1 MQSVTMNST
10 PNPSAEKRITGRTVL
25 GWLVGFFAVIIVA
38 NVIFMWLALSS
49 FSGIE
54 ATSAYKAG
62 QTFDH
67 DKVDASAQAERG
79 WQVSADIARG
89 GQGADI
95 RVHARDKNGAPLTG
109 MSFSAVFKRP
119 VEDGSDIPVSLSE
132 GETGVY
138 SGRVDEIGSG
148 QWTVVLSGEGIDPQT
163 GAQQRMFLSQNRINL
178 RD

>member
-1 MQSVTMNST
+1 
-10 PNPSAEKRITGRTVL
+10 
-25 GWLVGFFAVIIVA
+25 
-38 NVIFMWLALSS
+38 
-49 FSGIE
+49 
-54 ATSAYKAG
+54 
-62 QTFDH
+62 
-67 DKVDASAQAERG
+67 
-79 WQVSADIARG
+79 
-89 GQGADI
+89 
-95 RVHARDKNGAPLTG
+95 